1 MTDVMLE
8 RTGPGVQRVA
18 AAVLRGDLGLPWA
31 VQAELVRRGPG
42 KETLGGLLAGAVDAV
57 RFVLGLE
64 VRTVSARCTGSPDDD
79 HGVLTA
85 TLTFD
90 HEVGAS
96 ITVSRIAAPGLD
108 EARLRV
114 LGNEGVLVADLTR
127 PGLLIDGGAALIGY
141 GPTAAEPEL
150 GPADAEA
157 AAGVVEAARRSIAEN
172 AVIQLEG
179 S

>member
-1 MTDVMLE
+1 MTGSLV
-8 RTGPGVQRVA
+8 RTDPGVQRVA

-31 VQAELVRRGPG
+31 VQAELVRRGSDG
-42 KETLGGLLAGAVDAV
+42 GTLGDLLAGAVDAV

-64 VRTVSARCTGSPDDD
+64 VRTVSARSTGPLDDD

-85 TLTFD
+85 TLIFD

-114 LGNEGVLVADLTR
+114 MGNEGVLAADLTR
-127 PGLLIDGGAALIGY
+127 PAVLVDGGARLLAY
-141 GPTAAEPEL
+141 GPTAAAPVLE
-150 GPADAEA
+150 PADAEA
-157 AAGVVEAARRSIAEN
+157 VAGVVEAVRKSIAEN
-172 AVIQLEG
+172 AVIQREG

>member
-1 MTDVMLE
+1 MSELLLV

-18 AAVLRGDLGLPWA
+18 AAVVRGDLGLPWA
-31 VQAELVRRGPG
+31 VQAELVRRGAG
-42 KETLGGLLAGAVDAV
+42 AESLGGLLAGAVDAV

-64 VRTVSARCTGSPDDD
+64 VRTVSARCTGSLDDD

-85 TLTFD
+85 TLVLD

-96 ITVSRIAAPGLD
+96 ITVSRIGVPGLD

-114 LGNEGVLVADLTR
+114 MGNEGVLAADLTR
-127 PGLLIDGGAALIGY
+127 PAVLIDGGAGMIGY
-141 GPTAAEPEL
+141 GPEAAEPEL
-150 GPADAEA
+150 APVDLA
-157 AAGVVEAARRSIAEN
+157 AVAGVVEAVRKSIAEN